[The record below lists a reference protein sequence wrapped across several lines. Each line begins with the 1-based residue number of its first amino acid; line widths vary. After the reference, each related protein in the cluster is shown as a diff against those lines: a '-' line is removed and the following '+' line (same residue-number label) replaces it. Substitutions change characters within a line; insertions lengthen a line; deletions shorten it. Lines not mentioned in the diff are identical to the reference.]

1 MIKSLKIKSTK
12 LVIGNTNIFK
22 EFLFNIEDLNERWA
36 SRLYKNF
43 NNEYFNELL
52 LRLETSNDLD
62 EQVIKY
68 DTKIYKKL
76 KSLDKNLII
85 GRRKVKDIISRFEK
99 KTIFDPRKPDQG
111 KKISRLIKN
120 FIKIS
125 NLPLKDTEGKLI
137 KFFKK

>member
-1 MIKSLKIKSTK
+1 MYPIRQKKRKIFYQGSVFRQKEKTANHLIDQCGFEIIGSKNEKKDDAEVIDVAIKMINNLKIKSTK

-43 NNEYFNELL
+43 NNKEYFNELL

-62 EQVIKY
+62 EKVIKY

-76 KSLDKNLII
+76 KILDKN
-85 GRRKVKDIISRFEK
+85 
-99 KTIFDPRKPDQG
+99 
-111 KKISRLIKN
+111 
-120 FIKIS
+120 
-125 NLPLKDTEGKLI
+125 
-137 KFFKK
+137 